1 MQLVTNK
8 AVETL
13 HIPTTIVQCNHFTK
27 KGDKAELNNY
37 IPISVFTANSNYFL
51 ESNEMYCGG
60 QFGFW
65 EK

>member
-13 HIPTTIVQCNHFTK
+13 DIPTTIVQCNHFTK

-37 IPISVFTANSNYFL
+37 RPISVLTAHSKII
-51 ESNEMYCGG
+51 
-60 QFGFW
+60 
-65 EK
+65 EKSLVLPATLLFREQ